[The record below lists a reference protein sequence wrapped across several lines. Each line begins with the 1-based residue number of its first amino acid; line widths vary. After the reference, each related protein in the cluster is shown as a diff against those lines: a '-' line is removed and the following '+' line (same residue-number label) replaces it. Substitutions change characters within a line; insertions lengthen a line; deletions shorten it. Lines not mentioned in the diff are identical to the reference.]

1 MKKIISLIIIVI
13 ITFSCFSINCYATE
27 EESNIAPITANNLL
41 VNDGIDHLVVDDN
54 TDNDALLAYGASY
67 IPDDYILTDVKLQEQ
82 QTCWIY
88 SAMACAEI
96 LYAKKYGVK
105 NSFSENHA
113 LDVLTDD
120 LKVMNGY
127 ESDTEI
133 AGFNSIKREEGG
145 NFEVAMQYMTNWNNP
160 IISGNS
166 ISWNSMIDSD
176 LLDNNSDIF
185 NTSAES
191 RINVTDTKYIAKDKD
206 TIKRNILN
214 YGAVYSSMY
223 FDDSVYTVNNGYCYY
238 NNLFSPNNYLNHAI
252 TIVGWDDN
260 YSKDN
265 FSDLFLYEKPATD
278 GAWLVRN
285 SNETSANGGYFWLSY
300 CEMSLN
306 TMDFKP
312 SVILNVENASS
323 NKRMLSFDFIK
334 LSSSYLA
341 DDTAAM
347 ANIYDTSILGENF
360 NKITEVMTYLR
371 TDGCL
376 YKVFIVNANNIN
388 ELPTNLDDYT
398 PVAEGNYVGEG
409 YLTIK
414 LNNGGYN
421 IEHGK
426 KYAIIIQTIPSEED
440 NTTGY
445 YYETNSGLG
454 KFEIHENESLVFQEG
469 YNNDNW
475 KDNYS
480 VKNSNGQNSMGN
492 FCIRPV
498 FEKSMDDSNIN
509 ITPAVISGTSSD
521 ANITINSN
529 RNLFCVKT
537 SNNFVLR
544 EDRDYYDTESGIAI
558 KQSFLQSLN
567 DNYTEIQ
574 LLFNNNILR
583 TVVVNPKSVI
593 SDVTLTGKPIIGDTL
608 TATCVGNPE
617 KSQYDVNYQWQSSTN
632 GENWYNISE
641 ANSNTY
647 TITDNDIDRY
657 IRVKVTAKQFGNVEY
672 PTEKFSSSTIYKAV
686 ILGDVNLDGT
696 VTVADATLLRKYL
709 ADIVTLDERQLLA
722 ADANRDNYIN
732 VNDVR
737 VIQEIA
743 MGI

>member
-1 MKKIISLIIIVI
+1 MKKLISIIFIVVI
-13 ITFSCFSINCYATE
+13 IFSCFSINCYANE
-27 EESNIAPITANNLL
+27 EQSNIAPITANNLL
-41 VNDGIDHLVVDDN
+41 VNDGVDHLVVDDN
-54 TDNDALLAYGASY
+54 TDSGSLLAYGSSY
-67 IPDDYILTDVKLQEQ
+67 IPDDYMLTDVKLQEQ

-88 SAMACAEI
+88 SSMACAEI
-96 LYAKKYGVK
+96 LYAKKYGTK

-127 ESDTEI
+127 QPDSEI
-133 AGFNSIKREEGG
+133 AGFNSIKREVGG
-145 NFEVAMQYMTNWNNP
+145 NFEIAMQYMTNWNNP
-160 IISGNS
+160 IISGNT
-166 ISWNSMIDSD
+166 ISWNSMIDSE
-176 LLDNNSDIF
+176 LQDNNSDSF
-185 NTSAES
+185 NTLAES
-191 RINVTDTKYIAKDKD
+191 RINVTDTKYIANDKD
-206 TIKRNILN
+206 TIKRNIVN

-223 FDDSVYTVNNGYCYY
+223 FDNMVYTVNNGKCYY

-265 FSDLFLYEKPATD
+265 FSDLLLYEKPLTD

-306 TMDFKP
+306 TMGFKP

-323 NKRMLSFDFIK
+323 NKRMLSYDFIK
-334 LSSSYLA
+334 LSSSFLA

-388 ELPTNLDDYT
+388 EIPTNFDNYT
-398 PVAEGNYVGEG
+398 PVAEGNYAGEG
-409 YLTIK
+409 YLTIE

-421 IEHGK
+421 IENGK

-440 NTTGY
+440 NTTSY
-445 YYETNSGLG
+445 YYETDSSLG
-454 KFEIHENESLVFQEG
+454 KFEIHENESFVFQEG

-498 FEKSMDDSNIN
+498 FETSIDNSNIN
-509 ITPAVISGTSSD
+509 VTPSVIYDTSSD
-521 ANITINSN
+521 ANITIDSN

-537 SNNFVLR
+537 SDNLILR
-544 EDRDYYDTESGIAI
+544 EDRDYYDTDSGIAI
-558 KQSFLQSLN
+558 KQSFMQSLN
-567 DNYTEIQ
+567 GRYTEIQ
-574 LLFNNNILR
+574 LLFNNNILK
-583 TVVVNPKSVI
+583 TIVVNPKSVI
-593 SDVTLTGKPIIGDTL
+593 SDIILTGKPIIGDTL
-608 TATCVGNPE
+608 TATCVGEPE
-617 KSQYDVNYQWQSSTN
+617 KDMYDVNYQWQSSPN
-632 GENWYNISE
+632 GANWYDI
-641 ANSNTY
+641 ANANQSSY
-647 TITDNDIDRY
+647 AITDNEINRF
-657 IRVKVTAKQFGNVEY
+657 IRVKVTATQFGNVIY
-672 PTEKFSSSTIYKAV
+672 PSEKISSSTEYKAV
-686 ILGDVNLDGT
+686 LLGDVDLDGE
-696 VTVADATLLRKYL
+696 VTIQDSTLVSKYL
-709 ADIVTLDERQLLA
+709 VELVTLDGRQLLA
-722 ADANRDNYIN
+722 ADANCDNIIKLKMYKLY
-732 VNDVR
+732 R
-737 VIQEIA
+737 K
-743 MGI
+743 

>member
-1 MKKIISLIIIVI
+1 MKKIISLIIIVV
-13 ITFSCFSINCYATE
+13 ITFSFFSINCYASE
-27 EESNIAPITANNLL
+27 EESSIAPITANNLL
-41 VNDGIDHLVVDDN
+41 VNDGIDHLVVNDN
-54 TDNDALLAYGASY
+54 TNNDNLLAYGASY

-82 QTCWIY
+82 QTCWLY

-113 LDVLTDD
+113 LNVLTDD

-127 ESDTEI
+127 ELDTEI

-160 IISGNS
+160 IISSNL
-166 ISWNSMIDSD
+166 ISWNSMIDSN
-176 LLDNNSDIF
+176 LQDNNSDIF
-185 NTSAES
+185 NSSAES
-191 RINVTDTKYIAKDKD
+191 RINVTDTKFIANDKD
-206 TIKRNILN
+206 TIKRNIVN

-223 FDDSVYTVNNGYCYY
+223 FDDSVYTVNNGKCYY
-238 NNLFSPNNYLNHAI
+238 NNLLSPDYYLNHAI

-265 FSDLFLYEKPATD
+265 FSDLLLYKKPVTD

-306 TMDFKP
+306 AMDFKP

-323 NKRMLSFDFIK
+323 NKKMLSYDFIK

-341 DDTAAM
+341 EDTAAM
-347 ANIYDTSILGENF
+347 ANIYDTSVLDENLK
-360 NKITEVMTYLR
+360 KITEVMTYLKS
-371 TDGCL
+371 DGCQ

-398 PVAEGNYVGEG
+398 TVAEGSYAGEG

-414 LNNGGYN
+414 LNNGGYS

-426 KYAIIIQTIPSEED
+426 KYAIIIQTIPTEED
-440 NTTGY
+440 NITHY
-445 YYETNSGLG
+445 CYETSSGLG
-454 KFEIHENESLVFQEG
+454 EFEIHENESLVFQEG

-480 VKNSNGQNSMGN
+480 VKNFNGQNSMGN

-498 FEKSMDDSNIN
+498 FETSMDDSNIN
-509 ITPAVISGTSSD
+509 VSPAVISDTSSD

-537 SNNFVLR
+537 SNSLILR

-567 DNYTEIQ
+567 DRYTEIQ
-574 LLFNNNILR
+574 LLFNNNIVK
-583 TVVVNPKSVI
+583 TVVVNPKSMI
-593 SDVTLTGKPIIGDTL
+593 TDVTVTGKPIIGDTL
-608 TATCVGNPE
+608 TATCVGDPE
-617 KSQYDVNYQWQSSTN
+617 KDQYDVNYQWQSSSN
-632 GENWYNISE
+632 GQNWYNISD
-641 ANSNTY
+641 ATSNTY
-647 TITDNDIDRY
+647 TITDNDINRF

-672 PTEKFSSSTIYKAV
+672 PTEKFSSSTVYKAV
-686 ILGDVNLDGT
+686 LLGDIDLDGT
-696 VTVADATLLRKYL
+696 VTVNDATLLSKYL
-709 ADIVTLDERQLLA
+709 AEMVTLTERQLLT
-722 ADANRDNYIN
+722 ADANKDNHIN

-737 VIQEIA
+737 RIQEIA
-743 MGI
+743 MGM